1 MAKII
6 YLIGSS
12 GSGKDTLI
20 QRVRTRELP
29 QLEIAHRYIT
39 RDWQSGGENHI
50 ELSANAFKRRQQL
63 GAFSLSWSANESYY
77 GIGCEIIHW
86 LSCNQ
91 HVLLNGSRGY
101 LAQAQALFP
110 NQILPVM
117 VDVSADKLRQRL
129 SNRGRENSEQIEKR
143 IARHLQF
150 SNQTITD
157 LQRVDNDQ
165 EVEAAVDQL
174 CHIINNI
181 NA

>member
-20 QRVRTRELP
+20 QGVRARELP
-29 QLEIAHRYIT
+29 KLEVAHRYIT
-39 RDWQSGGENHI
+39 RDWHSGGENHI
-50 ELSANAFKRRQQL
+50 ELSINEFKRRQQL
-63 GAFSLSWSANESYY
+63 GAFSLSWSANENCY
-77 GIGCEIIHW
+77 GIGSEITHW

-110 NQILPVM
+110 NQIQPVM
-117 VDVSADKLRQRL
+117 IDVSAEKLRQRL
-129 SNRGRENSEQIEKR
+129 INRARESNEQIDKR

-150 SNQTITD
+150 STQTING
-157 LQRVDNDQ
+157 LQRIDNDHD
-165 EVEAAVDQL
+165 VKSAIDQL
-174 CHIINNI
+174 CNIINNLD
-181 NA
+181 